1 MRTAHVPI
9 LMYHYISVPP
19 ADADI
24 YRLDLS
30 VTPDDFETQLA
41 WLRSEGYQG
50 ITLTQLVYHLA
61 LGWPLPEKPV
71 ILTFDDGYRD
81 NYINAFPLLVEY
93 GYAGTFFL
101 HTKPIDEDDP
111 AYLTWGMVGRMHRA
125 GMDMQA
131 HGYRPRDLSGK
142 SVDYLVYEI
151 VGAKE
156 AIEART
162 GEPVRCFSYPS
173 GQYDQQT
180 IAVLQSADFWAAVT
194 TAQGAT
200 HSSTN
205 LFELERVRM
214 RGSHSLGDFEEV
226 VTADW

>member
-1 MRTAHVPI
+1 
-9 LMYHYISVPP
+9 MYHYISVPP

-30 VTPDDFETQLA
+30 VTPANFETQLA
-41 WLRSEGYQG
+41 WLRSEGYEG

-81 NYINAFPLLVEY
+81 NYVNAFPLLVEY
-93 GYAGTFFL
+93 GYPGTFFL
-101 HTKPIDEDDP
+101 HTQPIDEDNP

-162 GEPVRCFSYPS
+162 GEPVRFFSYPS

-180 IAVLQSADFWAAVT
+180 IAVLRSADFWAAVT
-194 TAQGAT
+194 TVQGTT

-214 RGSHSLGDFEEV
+214 RGRHSLDDFVEV
-226 VTADW
+226 VTANW